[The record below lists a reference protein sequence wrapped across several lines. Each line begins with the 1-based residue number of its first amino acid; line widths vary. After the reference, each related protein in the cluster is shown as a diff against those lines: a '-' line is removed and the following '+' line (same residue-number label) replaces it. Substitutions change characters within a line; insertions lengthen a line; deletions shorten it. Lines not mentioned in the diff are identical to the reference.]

1 MNLKTWIPLI
11 LAVLL
16 GTVALV
22 VARKVIRPSG
32 SEAAQVRMTEVVVA
46 SHDVAVGREL
56 TAEDLAV
63 NRVPAGNVPSQA
75 FAKPQE
81 LVGRAVT
88 TPIVKGQAVLD
99 TLLAPEGS
107 GAGLQAMV
115 PPGMRA
121 ITVEVNEVTGVAGM
135 LTPGARVDVICTVQ
149 DAKSQQPLTRTILQN
164 IKVLASGRQ
173 LSRAQPQDPTN
184 GQPAPPPASNVTLL
198 VTQRQA
204 QALQLAA
211 QGSRPWLVLRSPR
224 DDDDDELESTRMS
237 DLRGEDEFY
246 GPLVTSTP
254 TPVQPTPAVVA
265 VAPPPPTSQP
275 TTAPTTMPAKRIWVM
290 RVIRGGAVTEMA
302 FPAPPPKAP
311 PVQDPG
317 LQLLPQTPQTPAVT
331 GTGDDLQEEAQ

>member
-1 MNLKTWIPLI
+1 M
-11 LAVLL
+11 
-16 GTVALV
+16 
-22 VARKVIRPSG
+22 
-32 SEAAQVRMTEVVVA
+32 
-46 SHDVAVGREL
+46 
-56 TAEDLAV
+56 
-63 NRVPAGNVPSQA
+63 
-75 FAKPQE
+75 
-81 LVGRAVT
+81 
-88 TPIVKGQAVLD
+88 
-99 TLLAPEGS
+99 
-107 GAGLQAMV
+107 
-115 PPGMRA
+115 
-121 ITVEVNEVTGVAGM
+121 
-135 LTPGARVDVICTVQ
+135 ICTVQ

-224 DDDDDELESTRMS
+224 DDDDDELESTRMA
-237 DLRGEDEFY
+237 DLRGEDEF

-265 VAPPPPTSQP
+265 VAAAAADESTDDRADDDAGEADLGDAGDP
-275 TTAPTTMPAKRIWVM
+275 R
-290 RVIRGGAVTEMA
+290 RGGDGDGVPG
-302 FPAPPPKAP
+302 PAAQAP